1 MEEYEKIRCLGQ
13 GSAGSVYLVKNYKTN
28 KLLAIKKIQLD
39 ESRKSRR
46 KESVEKE
53 ARILSQLR
61 HPHIV
66 TFFDSFF
73 EEQQDLT
80 SLCIVQDFCD
90 GGSLDAKIEAHKIK
104 NKRFDEGKIM
114 QWFIQLVMAVQYIH
128 SLKILHRDLKTQNVF
143 LTKNEVVKLGPWVP
157 LFEISAFEPAF
168 DANNLMGLIYK
179 IVKGNHADIPSIYSQ
194 DFQQLIDSM
203 LYKDPEKRPSS
214 SAILNLPFVSMH
226 LNNFIVEKESLLQ
239 TWNLKRLSLKRPTS
253 ANKVRSDVNLN
264 FVGVKGERSGCRSAF
279 EVRNFDGLASG
290 DSIKTDIL
298 QQQAVGRDPLD
309 SGEYSDD
316 FSSSEDEDDN
326 ERNSEDEEVPLAEEE
341 EDIPEVLSRP
351 GSADDDLLRSN
362 CKTSSPMGKNQSPDD
377 PLEEEEYPDDF
388 EVDSDEDLDMIVT
401 NARTAADLGAEGY
414 EDDSFE
420 EDEDDL
426 DEEKGCRQLIERHC
440 KDILGEKVFSE
451 IQSKLKTKNASGITS
466 SDLCLEFEHHI
477 DSDLK
482 ETCFILSEIL
492 SKK

>member
-104 NKRFDEGKIM
+104 NKRFDEEI
-114 QWFIQLVMAVQYIH
+114 
-128 SLKILHRDLKTQNVF
+128 LKHRMCF
-143 LTKNEVVKLGPWVP
+143 SHKNEVVKLGDFGIARTLESTIDKAMTMVGTPSHMSPELCQDMPYNNKSDIWALGCL

-298 QQQAVGRDPLD
+298 QQQAVVGSSRL
-309 SGEYSDD
+309 GEYSDD
-316 FSSSEDEDDN
+316 FSSSEDEDNN
-326 ERNSEDEEVPLAEEE
+326 ERNSEDEEVHLQ
-341 EDIPEVLSRP
+341 RR
-351 GSADDDLLRSN
+351 RSLTLY
-362 CKTSSPMGKNQSPDD
+362 C
-377 PLEEEEYPDDF
+377 F
-388 EVDSDEDLDMIVT
+388 
-401 NARTAADLGAEGY
+401 
-414 EDDSFE
+414 
-420 EDEDDL
+420 
-426 DEEKGCRQLIERHC
+426 KG
-440 KDILGEKVFSE
+440 
-451 IQSKLKTKNASGITS
+451 
-466 SDLCLEFEHHI
+466 
-477 DSDLK
+477 
-482 ETCFILSEIL
+482 
-492 SKK
+492 